1 MTKQSMAILAVLS
14 LSLSAG
20 VARAQSDPGPRSGAP
35 GAGTPITLLSDA
47 QTGFFNDGAA
57 RFNSTHGVDD
67 GLGPTYNGDSC
78 GSCHLQPA
86 VGGSS
91 PAVNPQVA
99 LATAHGG
106 TNTVPSFIT
115 VNGPVREVRF
125 KWQLGRDGSPNRH
138 RPDGGVHAL
147 FTSQGRDDGGGC
159 TMSQPDFAAAVASHN
174 AIFRIPTPVFGAGLI
189 ENISEQTILDNA
201 AANAAAKLALGIVG
215 FPNRSGNDGTIT
227 RFGWKAQNK
236 SLFVFA
242 GEAYN
247 VEMGVTN
254 ELFPN
259 ERSNPPSS
267 CLLNSTPEDVTGG
280 DSNDAA
286 GTVTSDITAFAL
298 FMRFLDQPTP
308 APATTSTTNGAAKF
322 SAVGCALCHTPSL
335 TSNTTT
341 VDALSG
347 VQANLFSDLLVH
359 SMGDRLADGVSQGAA
374 GPDQFRTAPLWG
386 LGQRLFFLHDGR
398 TSDLMQAIQAH
409 RSEDSEA
416 NRVIRNF
423 NQLSTKDQQDILNFL
438 RSL

>member
-1 MTKQSMAILAVLS
+1 MSILAVLS
-14 LSLSAG
+14 LSLSAV
-20 VARAQSDPGPRSGAP
+20 VACAQSDPGPRSGAP
-35 GAGTPITLLSDA
+35 GAGTPITGLSDA

-67 GLGPTYNGDSC
+67 GLGPTFNGDSC
-78 GSCHLQPA
+78 GTCHSQPA
-86 VGGSS
+86 EGGTS
-91 PAVNPQVA
+91 PTPNPQVA
-99 LATAHGG
+99 LATSHGA
-106 TNTVPSFIT
+106 TNTLPSFIYA
-115 VNGPVREVRF
+115 NGPVREVRF
-125 KWQLGRDGSPNRH
+125 KWHLNPDGSPNRH
-138 RPDGGVHAL
+138 RPDGGVHDL
-147 FTSQGRDDGGGC
+147 YTIQGRDDGGSC
-159 TMSQPDFAAAVASHN
+159 IMSQPNFAAAVASHN
-174 AIFRIPTPVFGAGLI
+174 ASFRIPTPVFGAGLI

-201 AANAAAKLALGIVG
+201 AANAAAKMALGIVG

-247 VEMGVTN
+247 VEMGVSN

-308 APATTSTTNGAAKF
+308 APSTPSTTNGAAKF

-335 TSNTTT
+335 TTNTTT

-359 SMGDRLADGVSQGAA
+359 SMGDGLADGVSQGAA
-374 GPDQFRTAPLWG
+374 GPEQFRTAPLWG
-386 LGQRLFFLHDGR
+386 LGQRLYFLHDGR
-398 TSDLMQAIQAH
+398 TSDLMQAIHAH
-409 RSEDSEA
+409 RGEDSEA

-423 NQLSTKDQQDILNFL
+423 NQLSASDQQDILTFL

>member
-1 MTKQSMAILAVLS
+1 VTKRSMSILAVLS
-14 LSLSAG
+14 LSLSVG
-20 VARAQSDPGPRSGAP
+20 VACAQSDPGPRSGAP
-35 GAGTPITLLSDA
+35 GAGTPITGLSDA

-67 GLGPTYNGDSC
+67 GLGPTFNGDSC
-78 GSCHLQPA
+78 GLCHSQPA
-86 VGGSS
+86 EGGTS
-91 PAVNPQVA
+91 PTPNPQVA
-99 LATAHGG
+99 LATSHGA
-106 TNTVPSFIT
+106 TNTLPSFIYA
-115 VNGPVREVRF
+115 NGPVREVRF
-125 KWQLGRDGSPNRH
+125 KWQLNPDGSPNRH
-138 RPDGGVHAL
+138 RPDGGVHDL
-147 FTSQGRDDGGGC
+147 YTIQGRDDGGSC
-159 TMSQPDFAAAVASHN
+159 IMSQPNFAAAVASHN
-174 AIFRIPTPVFGAGLI
+174 ASFRIPTPVFGAGLI

-201 AANAAAKLALGIVG
+201 AANAAAKMALGIVG

-247 VEMGVTN
+247 VEMGVSN

-308 APATTSTTNGAAKF
+308 APSTPSTTNGAAKF

-335 TSNTTT
+335 TTNTTT

-359 SMGDRLADGVSQGAA
+359 SMGDGLADGVSQGAA
-374 GPDQFRTAPLWG
+374 GPEQFRTAPLWG
-386 LGQRLFFLHDGR
+386 LGQRLYFLHDGR
-398 TSDLMQAIQAH
+398 TSDLMQAIHAH
-409 RSEDSEA
+409 RGEDSEA

-423 NQLSTKDQQDILNFL
+423 NQLSASDQQDILTFL